1 MRVLIVSQYYWPE
14 NFLINDLTS
23 LLAASGLE
31 VTVLTGKPNYPEGEF
46 FAGYRSWG
54 VQREF
59 HDGVSIVRVPI
70 ARRGKQ
76 SRIRLA
82 TNYAS
87 FIISAS
93 TLGLWSIR
101 RQKYDV
107 IFVYA
112 PSPLLQALPALLFAR
127 LKNAKLFV
135 WVQDLWPESLS
146 ATGYLK
152 SPVIMKFVAALVRLI
167 YISSDRILVQSE
179 AFIERVAQFTE
190 RRKIRYFPNL
200 YRPAAIQEPSD
211 RAKMLAADMMN
222 SFAVV
227 FAGNLGAAQ
236 ALDTMID
243 AAEQLK
249 ARRDIRFYIIGSGSR
264 GQWLAKQVKDRDLS
278 NVELCGRFEASDMPA
293 LLQAA
298 GSLLV
303 TLAADEIFALTVP
316 SKLQAYLSAGKCIIA
331 SINGEGARIVDVAR
345 AGLVSASEDAGA
357 LANSIETMADLPVEE
372 RNSMGARGAAYF
384 KANFS
389 ADKLTR
395 DLIGQFRELAGK
407 EEVI

>member
-23 LLAASGLE
+23 LLAAAGLE
-31 VTVLTGKPNYPEGEF
+31 VTVLTGKPNYPEGDF

-82 TNYAS
+82 MNYAS
-87 FIISAS
+87 FIIAAS

-107 IFVYA
+107 VFVYA

-127 LKNAKLFV
+127 MNNAKLFV

-152 SPVIMKFVAALVRLI
+152 NAVIMKFVAALVRLI

-179 AFIERVAQFTE
+179 AFVDRVAQYTE

-200 YRPAAIQEPSD
+200 YRPAATQEPSD
-211 RAKMLAADMMN
+211 RAKRLAADMMN

-236 ALDTMID
+236 SLDTIID

-249 ARRDIRFYIIGSGSR
+249 ARCDIRFYIIGSGSR

-331 SINGEGARIVDVAR
+331 SINGEGARIVDAAR

-357 LANSIETMADLPVEE
+357 LAKSIETMADLPVEE

-384 KANFS
+384 EANFS
-389 ADKLTR
+389 ADMLTR

-407 EEVI
+407 EEAI

>member
-14 NFLINDLTS
+14 NFLINDLAD
-23 LLAASGLE
+23 LLVAAGLE

-54 VQREF
+54 VQRES

-70 ARRGKQ
+70 ARRGKR

-82 TNYAS
+82 VNYVS
-87 FIISAS
+87 FIIAAS
-93 TLGLWSIR
+93 TLGLWSTR
-101 RQKYDV
+101 RQQYDV
-107 IFVYA
+107 VFVYA
-112 PSPLLQALPALLFAR
+112 PSPLLQALPAVLFSR
-127 LKNAKLFV
+127 WNNAKLFV

-152 SPVIMKFVAALVRLI
+152 NPLIMRAVAALVRLV
-167 YISSDRILVQSE
+167 YRSSDRILVQSE
-179 AFIERVAQFTE
+179 AFIDRVAQYTE

-200 YRPAAIQEPSD
+200 YRPTETKEPSD
-211 RAKMLAADMMN
+211 KARVLAARMMG
-222 SFAVV
+222 SFSIV

-236 ALDTMID
+236 SLETILD
-243 AAEQLK
+243 AAELLMQ
-249 ARRDIRFYIIGSGSR
+249 RSDIQFYIIGSGSR
-264 GQWLAKQVKDRDLS
+264 GQWLAKQVTDRDLS
-278 NVELCGRFEASDMPA
+278 NVELCGRFEAADMPA

-331 SINGEGARIVDVAR
+331 SINGEGARIVERAG
-345 AGLVSASEDAGA
+345 AGLVSASGDAGA
-357 LANSIETMADLPVEE
+357 LARSIEMMADLSFEE
-372 RNSMGARGAAYF
+372 RDAMGARGAAYF
-384 KANFS
+384 QANFS
-389 ADKLTR
+389 ADMLTR
-395 DLIGQFRELAGK
+395 DLIGQFRELTGN
-407 EEVI
+407 EEAV